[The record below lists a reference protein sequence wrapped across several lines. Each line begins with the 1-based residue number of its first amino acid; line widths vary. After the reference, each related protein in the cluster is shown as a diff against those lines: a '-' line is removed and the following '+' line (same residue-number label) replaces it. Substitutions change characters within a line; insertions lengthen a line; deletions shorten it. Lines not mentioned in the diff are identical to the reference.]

1 MYLCVRLC
9 VLQWCNVGCLVS
21 GGSLLVLLWL
31 LVVVLSVF
39 VSVAVVKIFLVLV
52 ACVLLCGSVVVCG
65 RFLSIT

>member
-1 MYLCVRLC
+1 MFGVWRL
-9 VLQWCNVGCLVS
+9 VT
-21 GGSLLVLLWL
+21 GSPVAV

-39 VSVAVVKIFLVLV
+39 VSVAVVKIFLVFV